1 VKGWNKMYFSLDARL
16 LLVKHVL
23 SARTI
28 FQLLVI
34 DTPTWLLKVIDK
46 LRRGFVWNND
56 EIAAGGKCLVRWSA
70 VCRPLSFGGL
80 GIPNL
85 QAKGVTLR
93 VRWLW
98 QSWTTSNK
106 PWLHLSINIA
116 QARALFNAAVQFNL
130 GDG

>member
-23 SARTI
+23 SAMTI

-46 LRRGFVWNND
+46 LRRSFVWNND

-70 VCRPLSFGGL
+70 VCRPLPFGGWD
-80 GIPNL
+80 P
-85 QAKGVTLR
+85 
-93 VRWLW
+93 
-98 QSWTTSNK
+98 K
-106 PWLHLSINIA
+106 PAGQGGGYQGEMVVAELDDIE
-116 QARALFNAAVQFNL
+116 
-130 GDG
+130 